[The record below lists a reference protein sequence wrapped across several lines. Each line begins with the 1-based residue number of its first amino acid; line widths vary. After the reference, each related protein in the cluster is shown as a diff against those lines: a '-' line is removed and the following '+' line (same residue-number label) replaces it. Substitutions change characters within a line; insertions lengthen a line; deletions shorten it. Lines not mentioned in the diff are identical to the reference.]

1 VARTERH
8 AHLRQQHRQ
17 PTCVLESP
25 AGGRR
30 RALHDLRCVDCGYT
44 AIPNC
49 ATDVVA
55 VQAHRIRLHTRQAL
69 MHSIG
74 RSMRSHTRSHTASQ
88 VAPDSARHGLHCL
101 RCNHHWR
108 SILSARTNGHRVLI
122 AFIHRRAPLLCS
134 AQCARVHCLHDRWFC
149 TCWPPLIAQSA
160 MGRCAALCCDGA
172 IALSVCLVRCML
184 HWLKCQLTA
193 IAALHVACGV
203 LHGVLYV
210 ACCAAMDRSDHWA
223 QASACL
229 HRALIAHG
237 LD

>member
-1 VARTERH
+1 MARAERH

-122 AFIHRRAPLLCS
+122 AFIHRRAPSLCS
-134 AQCARVHCLHDRWFC
+134 AHARVCTACNACFCMTAGSAHAGRRSLPSRRWAAA
-149 TCWPPLIAQSA
+149 L
-160 MGRCAALCCDGA
+160 RCAATERLRFQFVLCD
-172 IALSVCLVRCML
+172 
-184 HWLKCQLTA
+184 
-193 IAALHVACGV
+193 
-203 LHGVLYV
+203 
-210 ACCAAMDRSDHWA
+210 ACCT
-223 QASACL
+223 
-229 HRALIAHG
+229 G
-237 LD
+237 